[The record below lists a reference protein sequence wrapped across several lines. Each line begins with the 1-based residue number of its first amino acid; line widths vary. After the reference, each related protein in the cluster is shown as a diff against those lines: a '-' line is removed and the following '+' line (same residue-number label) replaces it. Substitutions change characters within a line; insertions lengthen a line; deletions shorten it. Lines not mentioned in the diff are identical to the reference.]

1 MTAMRPPSQLELALT
16 IPGRGE
22 AARRDAQE
30 VETITA
36 TAEPESS
43 ALAQHLMEAICDPDN
58 IEAALRA
65 VVRNKGAPG
74 VDGITVKQLPG
85 MLKARWSEIEDQL
98 LQGRYQP
105 QPVLRVKIP
114 KPDGGTRN
122 LGIPTVIDRVIQQ
135 ALLQRLQPQWDPTF
149 SEHSYGF
156 RPGRSAHQAVAQ
168 AQAYVIDGYRFV
180 VDIDLAKFFDRVNH
194 DRLMAAMAERIS
206 DRRVLRL
213 VRGYLTA
220 GVLDGGLFE
229 ESREGTPQGGPLSPL
244 LSNLV
249 LNELDR
255 ELERRG
261 HRFVRYADDCN
272 IYVRSEK
279 AGRRVMASLTRFI
292 EGRLKLQINAE
303 KSAVARPWQR
313 SFLGFTVKDDPLFR
327 RCIADKAVARFKRR
341 VRALTG
347 RHRGVS
353 LERMIGELVPY
364 LRGWA
369 GYFNFSQSRELPSLD
384 GWIRRRLRCVAWV
397 QWKTRGQRYRE
408 LRRLNVPER
417 SASAAIF
424 SPKGPWRLSFSEA
437 LHRGFTK
444 ARFRR
449 LGLPPMEKL
458 VGA

>member
-1 MTAMRPPSQLELALT
+1 M
-16 IPGRGE
+16 PGRGE
-22 AARRDAQE
+22 APRRDAQE
-30 VETITA
+30 VEAVTA
-36 TAEPESS
+36 TTEPENP
-43 ALAQHLMEAICDPDN
+43 ACTAHLMEAICDPDN

-74 VDGITVKQLPG
+74 IDGMTVKQLPSI
-85 MLKARWSEIEDQL
+85 LKARWPEIEEQL

-105 QPVLRVKIP
+105 QPVRRVRIP
-114 KPDGGTRN
+114 KPAGGTRN

-135 ALLQRLQPQWDPTF
+135 AVLQRLQPRWDPTF

-156 RPGRSAHQAVAQ
+156 RPGRSAHQAVVQ

-194 DRLMAAMAERIS
+194 DRLLAAVAKRVS

-213 VRGYLTA
+213 IRGYLTA

-249 LNELDR
+249 LDELDR

-303 KSAVARPWQR
+303 KSAVARPWHR
-313 SFLGFTVKDDPLFR
+313 SFLGFTVKDDPAFR
-327 RCIADKAVARFKRR
+327 RCIADKAVTRFKDR
-341 VRALTG
+341 VRELTR

-369 GYFNFSQSRELPSLD
+369 AYFGLSQSHELPSLD

-444 ARFRR
+444 ACFRR

-458 VGA
+458 VDA

>member
-1 MTAMRPPSQLELALT
+1 M
-16 IPGRGE
+16 G
-22 AARRDAQE
+22 
-30 VETITA
+30 
-36 TAEPESS
+36 
-43 ALAQHLMEAICDPDN
+43 AICDPDN

-74 VDGITVKQLPG
+74 IDGITVKQLPSI
-85 MLKARWSEIEDQL
+85 LKARWPEIEEQL

-105 QPVLRVKIP
+105 QPVRRVRIP
-114 KPDGGTRN
+114 KPAGGTRN

-135 ALLQRLQPQWDPTF
+135 AVLQRLQPRWDPTF

-156 RPGRSAHQAVAQ
+156 RPGRSAHQAVVQ

-194 DRLMAAMAERIS
+194 DRLLATVAKRVS

-213 VRGYLTA
+213 IRGYLTA

-249 LNELDR
+249 LDELDR

-279 AGRRVMASLTRFI
+279 AGRRVMQSLTRFI
-292 EGRLKLQINAE
+292 EERLKLQINAE
-303 KSAVARPWQR
+303 KSAVARPWHR
-313 SFLGFTVKDDPLFR
+313 SFLGFTVKDDPAFR
-327 RCIADKAVARFKRR
+327 RCVADKAVARFKDR
-341 VRALTG
+341 VRELTR

-353 LERMIGELVPY
+353 LEKMIADLNPFV
-364 LRGWA
+364 RGWA
-369 GYFNFSQSRELPSLD
+369 GYFGLSQWHELPSLD

-408 LRRLNVPER
+408 LRRLKVPER

-437 LHRGFTK
+437 LHRAFTK

-449 LGLPPMEKL
+449 LGLLSMEKL
-458 VGA
+458 ASA

>member
-1 MTAMRPPSQLELALT
+1 MTISRPPYQLELALP

-22 AARRDAQE
+22 APRRDLQE
-30 VETITA
+30 VEVVTA
-36 TAEPESS
+36 TAEPESPAS
-43 ALAQHLMEAICDPDN
+43 TEHLMEAICDPDN

-74 VDGITVKQLPG
+74 IDGITVKQLPG
-85 MLKARWSEIEDQL
+85 ILKARWSEIEDQL
-98 LQGRYQP
+98 LRGRYQP
-105 QPVLRVKIP
+105 QPVRRVKIP
-114 KPDGGTRN
+114 KPAGGTRN
-122 LGIPTVIDRVIQQ
+122 LGIPTVIDRAIRQ
-135 ALLQRLQPQWDPTF
+135 AVLQRLQPRWDPTF

-156 RPGRSAHQAVAQ
+156 RPGRSAHQAVVQ
-168 AQAYVIDGYRFV
+168 AQSYVIDGYRFV

-194 DRLMAAMAERIS
+194 DRLLAAVAKRVS

-213 VRGYLTA
+213 IRGYLTA

-249 LNELDR
+249 LDELDR

-279 AGRRVMASLTRFI
+279 AGRRVMERLTRFI

-303 KSAVARPWQR
+303 KSAVARPWHR
-313 SFLGFTVKDDPLFR
+313 SFLGFTVKDDQAFR
-327 RCIADKAVARFKRR
+327 RCIADKAVTR
-341 VRALTG
+341 VKDRIREITLRAK
-347 RHRGVS
+347 GVS

-369 GYFNFSQSRELPSLD
+369 AYFGLSQSHELPSLD
-384 GWIRRRLRCVAWV
+384 
-397 QWKTRGQRYRE
+397 
-408 LRRLNVPER
+408 
-417 SASAAIF
+417 
-424 SPKGPWRLSFSEA
+424 
-437 LHRGFTK
+437 
-444 ARFRR
+444 
-449 LGLPPMEKL
+449 
-458 VGA
+458 

>member
-1 MTAMRPPSQLELALT
+1 MVTMRSPYQLELVFPST
-16 IPGRGE
+16 DPGE
-22 AARRDAQE
+22 AEARQE
-30 VETITA
+30 QE
-36 TAEPESS
+36 AEIAKAAPAPESPAPTS
-43 ALAQHLMEAICDPDN
+43 NLMEAICAPDN

-74 VDGITVKQLPG
+74 VDGITVRQVPG
-85 MLKARWSEIEDQL
+85 ILKARWPEIEDQL

-105 QPVLRVKIP
+105 QPVRRVRIP
-114 KPDGGTRN
+114 KPAGGTRN

-135 ALLQRLQPQWDPTF
+135 AVLQRLQPQWDPTF

-168 AQAYVIDGYRFV
+168 AQAYVIEGYRFV

-194 DRLMAAMAERIS
+194 DRLMAAVSARVS
-206 DRRVLRL
+206 DQRVLRL
-213 VRGYLTA
+213 IRRYLRA

-229 ESREGTPQGGPLSPL
+229 ASGEGTPQGGPLSPL

-255 ELERRG
+255 ELERRS

-292 EGRLKLQINAE
+292 ERRLKLQINTE
-303 KSAVARPWQR
+303 KSAVARPWHR
-313 SFLGFTVKDDPLFR
+313 SFLGFTVKDDPVFR
-327 RCIADKAVARFKRR
+327 RCIADKAVTRFKDR
-341 VRALTG
+341 VRELTR
-347 RHRGVS
+347 RHRGIS
-353 LERMIGELVPY
+353 LEKMITDLNPFV
-364 LRGWA
+364 RGWA
-369 GYFNFSQSRELPSLD
+369 GYFGFSQWRELPSLD
-384 GWIRRRLRCVAWV
+384 GWIRRRLRCVTWV

-408 LRRLNVPER
+408 LRRLKVPER

-424 SPKGPWRLSFSEA
+424 SPKGPWRLSSSEA
-437 LHRGFTK
+437 LHRAFK
-444 ARFRR
+444 ARFHR
-449 LGLPPMEKL
+449 LGLLSMEKL
-458 VGA
+458 VSA

>member
-1 MTAMRPPSQLELALT
+1 MTATRPPYQLELVLPM
-16 IPGRGE
+16 PGRGE
-22 AARRDAQE
+22 APRRDAQE
-30 VETITA
+30 VEAVTA
-36 TAEPESS
+36 TTERESPAS
-43 ALAQHLMEAICDPDN
+43 TAHLMGAICDPDN

-74 VDGITVKQLPG
+74 IDGITVKQLPRI
-85 MLKARWSEIEDQL
+85 LKARWPEIEEQL

-105 QPVLRVKIP
+105 QSVRRVRIP
-114 KPDGGTRN
+114 KPAGGTRN

-135 ALLQRLQPQWDPTF
+135 AVLQRLQPRWDPTF

-156 RPGRSAHQAVAQ
+156 RPGRSAHQAVVQ

-194 DRLMAAMAERIS
+194 DRLLAAVAKRVS

-213 VRGYLTA
+213 IRGYLTA

-249 LNELDR
+249 LDELDR

-279 AGRRVMASLTRFI
+279 AGRRVMQSLTRFI
-292 EGRLKLQINAE
+292 EERLKLQINAE
-303 KSAVARPWQR
+303 KSAVARPWHR
-313 SFLGFTVKDDPLFR
+313 SFLGFTVKDDPAFR
-327 RCIADKAVARFKRR
+327 RCVADKAVARFKDR
-341 VRALTG
+341 VRELTR

-353 LERMIGELVPY
+353 LEKMIADLNPFV
-364 LRGWA
+364 RGWA
-369 GYFNFSQSRELPSLD
+369 GYFGLSQWHELPSLD

-408 LRRLNVPER
+408 LRRLKVPER

-437 LHRGFTK
+437 LHRAFTK

-449 LGLPPMEKL
+449 LGLLSMEKL
-458 VGA
+458 ASA